1 MCHYYSLNNQGSVSN
16 SSPFERAE
24 NISLILPFADQAGKT
39 LNLTREAV
47 FSVVLQGTQ
56 VTTTNWPASPQSC
69 LCGNLKRQAGKK
81 KSHLIRPKGLEGRLA
96 ATLTKSPA
104 AEKTCSRQFLLSLT
118 STLPL
123 SNRIVLSPPR
133 IRCITCHPQECLQV

>member
-81 KSHLIRPKGLEGRLA
+81 KSPYKTKGFGG
-96 ATLTKSPA
+96 
-104 AEKTCSRQFLLSLT
+104 
-118 STLPL
+118 
-123 SNRIVLSPPR
+123 
-133 IRCITCHPQECLQV
+133 